1 MPDKRRRNGEGSIY
15 QRADGYWSASISI
28 GKDDKG
34 KLIRRTITG
43 RSYDDVA
50 AQFDIERGRIQQGG
64 GLIPTKT
71 SIGDWLDAWL
81 VSASPKLRRT
91 TRDGYAIAIKR
102 IKRYI
107 GGSKLSTI
115 SIKQVNVLFSA
126 LKQEGLSIATIK
138 KTMSVL
144 GSALNRAVSAHM
156 ILVNP
161 LALFD
166 MPKVEHKPPTIM
178 TVNGQRTFSNF
189 CEKKADKG
197 SVFADIF
204 LFILETGLRIGEVAA
219 LEWGHI
225 INRDERVFIH
235 VQQTAARI
243 TNDNE
248 DDDLKTRIHI
258 GKPKTAAGE
267 RIIPATQNAIRIMN
281 RCKAR
286 QKIKTDYVFAAKN
299 GSIVQERNIR
309 RALESYCKQLGM
321 KRLTVHELRHTFST
335 RMYEVGIP
343 SEERA
348 RIMGHA
354 DSRTTDRVYVTLDVD
369 SLSTAMSNYE
379 NGIKKLDGCYKTA
392 TTMTASLQPE

>member
-1 MPDKRRRNGEGSIY
+1 MPEKRRRNGEGSIY
-15 QRADGYWSASISI
+15 QRADGYWSASITI

-43 RSYDDVA
+43 RGYEDVA

-71 SIGDWLDAWL
+71 TIGDWLDAWFIM
-81 VSASPKLRRT
+81 ASPKLRRT

-107 GGSKLSTI
+107 GGSKLSAV
-115 SIKQVNVLFSA
+115 SIKQVNSLYSA
-126 LKQEGLSIATIK
+126 LRQEGLAIATIK

-166 MPKVEHKPPTIM
+166 MPKVEHKEATIM
-178 TVNGQRTFSNF
+178 TVNGQRSFTDF

-235 VQQTAARI
+235 VQQTAART
-243 TNDNE
+243 TNENE
-248 DDDLKTRIHI
+248 GDDLKTRIYI

-286 QKIKTDYVFAAKN
+286 QTVKTDYIFAANN
-299 GSIVQERNIR
+299 GSIIQERNIR

-354 DSRTTDRVYVTLDVD
+354 DSRTTDRVYVTVDVD
-369 SLSTAMSNYE
+369 SLSVAMSNYE
-379 NGIKKLDGCYKTA
+379 NGVKKLDGCYKTA
-392 TTMTASLQPE
+392 TTMTASLQSG

>member
-43 RSYDDVA
+43 RSYEDVA

-71 SIGDWLDAWL
+71 TVADWLDAWFI
-81 VSASPKLRRT
+81 SASPKLRRT
-91 TRDGYAIAIKR
+91 TRDGYAVAIKR

-107 GGSKLSTI
+107 GGTKLTAI
-115 SIKQVNVLFSA
+115 SIKQINGLYTA
-126 LKQEGLSIATIK
+126 LKRDEMSIATIK

-144 GSALNRAVSAHM
+144 SSALNRAIAAHM

-161 LALFD
+161 LAMFD
-166 MPKVEHKPPTIM
+166 MPKVQHRSPTIL
-178 TVNGQRTFSNF
+178 TVNGQRTFSDF
-189 CEKKADKG
+189 CEKKAEKG
-197 SVFADIF
+197 SIFADIF
-204 LFILETGLRIGEVAA
+204 IFILETGLRIGEVAA

-225 INRDERVFIH
+225 ICRDDRILIH
-235 VQQTAARI
+235 VQQTAARS
-243 TNDNE
+243 TNDN
-248 DDDLKTRIHI
+248 DDSELKTRIHI

-267 RIIPATQNAIRIMN
+267 RMIPATQTAIRIMN

-286 QKIKTDYVFAAKN
+286 QTIKTDYVFAAKN
-299 GSIVQERNIR
+299 GSIIQERNIR
-309 RALESYCKQLGM
+309 RALESYCTQLNY

-354 DSRTTDRVYVTLDVD
+354 DSRTTDRVYVTVDVN
-369 SLSTAMSNYE
+369 SLTAAMSNYE
-379 NGIKKLDGCYKTA
+379 NGIKKLDSCYKTA
-392 TTMTASLQPE
+392 TTMTASLHPE